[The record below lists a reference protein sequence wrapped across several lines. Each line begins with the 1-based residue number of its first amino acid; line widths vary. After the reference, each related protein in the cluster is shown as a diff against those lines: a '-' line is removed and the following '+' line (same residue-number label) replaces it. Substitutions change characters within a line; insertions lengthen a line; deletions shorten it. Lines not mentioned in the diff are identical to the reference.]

1 MTDWQKVIESGSPLP
16 AGPELADAIAELS
29 EALRSPDP
37 VLRDEQAFRVAAE
50 WIPQLDPG
58 TRRRLGDTMAARF
71 GDGEIQARSFAAL
84 IIAVIVAQG
93 DFEPGWLTAF
103 TSWYRSETDLRG
115 YDPALGWLHAVAHGA
130 DLLGTFGCCPQ
141 VDPAPLL
148 DLATARL
155 LARTDYLFG
164 CQEDDR
170 LAYAIGLTLTRD
182 ELSQARAVGWLEP
195 VSADFTASEPGPVPA
210 HASNTMRTLR
220 ALYLLADRGVRPD
233 WNSGDPVPL
242 RHREAL
248 LQRLAA
254 VLALVAPFT
263 G

>member
-1 MTDWQKVIESGSPLP
+1 MTDWRNVIERGCPLP
-16 AGPELADAIAELS
+16 AGPDVAGAIAELT

-37 VLRDEQAFRVAAE
+37 ALRDEQAFTVAAG

-71 GDGEIQARSFAAL
+71 GDREIQARSFAAL
-84 IIAVIVAQG
+84 IIAAIVAEG

-103 TSWYRSETDLRG
+103 TSWYRAETDLRG
-115 YDPALGWLHAVAHGA
+115 HDPALGWLHAVAHGA
-130 DLLGTFGCCPQ
+130 DLLGAFGRYPR

-148 DLATARL
+148 DLAAARL

-170 LAYAIGLTLTRD
+170 LGYAIGLTLTRD
-182 ELSQARAVGWLEP
+182 ELSPDQAVDWLEP
-195 VSADFTASEPGPVPA
+195 VSEDFAAGKPGPVPA

-220 ALYLLADRGVRPD
+220 VLYLLADRGVRPD
-233 WNSGDPVPL
+233 WSSGDPVPL

-248 LQRLAA
+248 LRRLAA
-254 VLALVAPFT
+254 VLALVSPFT